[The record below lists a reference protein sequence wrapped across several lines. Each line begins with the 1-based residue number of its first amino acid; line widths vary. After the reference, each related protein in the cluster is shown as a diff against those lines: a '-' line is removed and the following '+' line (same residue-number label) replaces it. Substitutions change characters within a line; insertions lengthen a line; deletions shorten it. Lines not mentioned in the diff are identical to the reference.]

1 MPAIRWAIRCV
12 RKGRVQPLEVTRMD
26 TELTPQGENTAE
38 AQATAQDQQTPAAPA
53 AAETD
58 WKAQSRKWEQR
69 AKENLAA
76 AEKLAQLEEQN
87 KSEAEKAADRLAKLE
102 AENNALKLEK
112 QQSQWRDEV
121 AETTGMPASV
131 LRGSTLEEIEAHAE
145 SLKSAFQVAAK
156 QDPKDPPVPTVG
168 QTPQT
173 PGNVPLREQIA
184 AAEKAGDR
192 DLVAAL
198 KAAQL
203 GALSA

>member
-1 MPAIRWAIRCV
+1 M
-12 RKGRVQPLEVTRMD
+12 G
-26 TELTPQGENTAE
+26 TEITPQGETETAVQE
-38 AQATAQDQQTPAAPA
+38 AATEPQTPAAPS
-53 AAETD
+53 AAEPD

-87 KSEAEKAADRLAKLE
+87 KSEAEKAAERLAKLE

-112 QQSQWRDEV
+112 QQAQWRDEV
-121 AETTGMPASV
+121 AEATGVPASV

-145 SLKSAFQVAAK
+145 SLKTAFPVAA
-156 QDPKDPPVPTVG
+156 QQNPQDPPVPTVG

-184 AAEKAGDR
+184 AAEKAGEHE
-192 DLVAAL
+192 LVAVL

-203 GALSA
+203 GAAAA